1 MRFGVFEI
9 DLNAGELRKNGAKVK
24 LDGQPF
30 QILVM
35 LAEHSGEVVK
45 REELYA
51 ALWPT
56 DPPDDLDHGLNN
68 SIMKL
73 RDVLGDSSETPR
85 FVETLPRRGYRFG
98 AHVEIVSACQQA
110 AATDAH
116 KNDRTKALGEIR
128 QSLLMANSVS
138 DLRKLHIRLETVLE
152 QCREHPALHEAL
164 ELLYEIRNA
173 LENTA
178 VDPSVGGMA
187 TARMAMAT
195 ISPQTAA
202 CVFDDESAVSRYCG
216 FGSWVTLGNVVGQ
229 TIVVDHTV
237 EQRNGREIVRII
249 SARKA
254 TPAER
259 RIYAQKGS

>member
-9 DLNAGELRKNGAKVK
+9 DLNAGELRKNGVKMK

-35 LAEHSGEVVK
+35 LAERSEEVVK
-45 REELYA
+45 RKELYA

-68 SIMKL
+68 SVMKL
-73 RDVLGDSSETPR
+73 RDVLGDSSETPS
-85 FVETLPRRGYRFG
+85 FIETLPRRGYRFR
-98 AHVEIVSACQQA
+98 AHVEITSACQQG
-110 AATDAH
+110 ATTDDQ
-116 KNDRTKALGEIR
+116 KNDHTEALGEIR

-138 DLRKLHIRLETVLE
+138 DLRKLHIRLETALD
-152 QCREHPALHEAL
+152 QYREHPALNEAL
-164 ELLYEIRNA
+164 ELLYEIRSA
-173 LENTA
+173 LENET
-178 VDPSVGGMA
+178 VSSSLGGIA
-187 TARMAMAT
+187 TARVAK

-202 CVFDDESAVSRYCG
+202 CVFDDEASLTRYCG
-216 FGSWVTLGNVVGQ
+216 FGSWVTLGNVIGQ

-249 SARKA
+249 SSRKA

-259 RIYAQKGS
+259 RIYEQKRS